1 MYFMLSSLHCCLFQ
15 TEYPSRQYMGLNLV
29 TYIRLTSP
37 FLFPAATDST
47 DREADRI
54 NKSQSAP
61 DKDGQEPFLAR
72 LSLL

>member
-1 MYFMLSSLHCCLFQ
+1 
-15 TEYPSRQYMGLNLV
+15 MGLHLV
-29 TYIRLTSP
+29 TYIPHTSP
-37 FLFPAATDST
+37 FLLPATTDST